1 MKKTCL
7 RLLSVFLTVALLI
20 PLFAITASAAEIT
33 LKSGAKLPE
42 YIFVGHNY
50 SLKVNGTTVNYY
62 SSNKSVAT
70 VGETTGVL
78 KALAPGKVR
87 ITAKSRSTGKAV
99 AEHTFTVLQ
108 RATSVSADVETL
120 YLAPGETYK
129 LKATLTPETS
139 TDVIR
144 FISTDKTIATVGAT
158 TGNVTAIAA
167 GETTITVYAKER
179 SSTEN
184 SSLYNKKATVRVVVR
199 KIPLTAEV
207 TGENQVKVTFF
218 EDVPDG
224 ITAENFSVTQTGSKS
239 TPLGIES
246 MVQYSSREILLTLAE
261 PVFLATETSSAT
273 LHFIS
278 PDLEVYSN
286 ANIDLGTVYGYVPS
300 LGGATWSGMR
310 YIKEG
315 TSGFIQFFGVDR
327 AKKPYPLENIS
338 VNIISYTTRETFTL
352 PQAGTVVDV
361 DKVFF
366 SYKQLDDTSIVV
378 TYDAPVGTV
387 ADGANNAAF
396 VIKLINE
403 KGQMVFSI
411 TTSVDRAE
419 VGTAYRLQFVSP
431 EGEELFTPLKVNAGT
446 EYQAPTPYE
455 EGYTFMGW
463 MRSDGAEGNRM
474 PEQDLTL
481 TAVFEKAEATTPTL
495 PITKTATV
503 STDDWTYG
511 SQAAKPTLHNGPE
524 DALEVTYQ
532 YKPAEADARAWSKSV
547 PTAAGD
553 YQVRARIAVTEKY
566 SVTTLATDFT
576 IMPKEVTITGTAVEP
591 SKPYDGE
598 KYAEI
603 TDIGTLNGVADG
615 DDVKIIPGSA
625 SYSDEKAGTGK
636 TVTFSGFALDGADE
650 GNYVLAAQPASVT
663 ADIIGTG
670 PEISVEIAWDDM
682 SFTYTAPSKGTWN
695 PETHQYDN
703 VTEGGW
709 TSAGGNITVTNN
721 GSETVAASFSY
732 SPAEGMSGITGVFSQ
747 ALLTVEPEKQAVT
760 NLTLSGTP
768 TETFENRQL
777 GAVSV
782 TVSKP

>member
-20 PLFAITASAAEIT
+20 PLFATTASAASTIT
-33 LKSGAKLPE
+33 LRSGAKLPE
-42 YIFVGHNY
+42 YIFVGRNY
-50 SLKVNGTTVNYY
+50 SLKVNGTIVKFS
-62 SSNKSVAT
+62 SSNESVAT
-70 VGETTGVL
+70 VTETGRL
-78 KALAPGKVR
+78 KALAPGKVK
-87 ITAKSRSTGKAV
+87 ITARRKSDNRKV

-120 YLAPGETYK
+120 YLAPGETYT
-129 LKATLTPETS
+129 LKATLTPSTS

-158 TGNVTAIAA
+158 TGKMTARAV
-167 GETTITVYAKER
+167 GETTITIYAKER
-179 SSTEN
+179 ASTAN
-184 SSLYNKKATVRVVVR
+184 SSLYNRKATVRVVVR
-199 KIPLTAEV
+199 KPPLTAEV

-224 ITAENFSVTQTGSKS
+224 ITAENFSVTQEPADGNRTSLDIVS
-239 TPLGIES
+239 A
-246 MVQYSSREILLTLAE
+246 VQYSRREILLTLAE
-261 PVFLATETSSAT
+261 PVFLATKTSSAA
-273 LHFIS
+273 LHFT
-278 PDLEVYSN
+278 PQDVEACPN
-286 ANIDLGTVYGYVPS
+286 AYVDLGTVYGYVPY
-300 LGGATWSGMR
+300 LAGAHWAGTGT
-310 YIKEG
+310 IQEG
-315 TSGFIQFFGVDR
+315 TTGFNQFFGVDR
-327 AKKPYPLENIS
+327 AEKPYPLENIS
-338 VNIISYTTRETFTL
+338 VGITSLVTKKTIPV
-352 PQAGTVVDV
+352 PQEGIVIEN
-361 DKVFF
+361 VFF

-387 ADGANNAAF
+387 LEGTNSTRFAIRLVDKAGNY
-396 VIKLINE
+396 
-403 KGQMVFSI
+403 VFSATI
-411 TTSVDRAE
+411 GIIPAE
-419 VGTAYRLQFVSP
+419 AGAAYRLGFVSP
-431 EGEELFTPLKVNAGT
+431 EGEELFTPLKVKAGST
-446 EYQAPTPYE
+446 YQTPTPYK
-455 EGYTFMGW
+455 EGYTFKGW
-463 MRSDGAEGNRM
+463 TRSDGAEGDRM

-503 STDDWTYG
+503 SMDDWTYG
-511 SQAAKPTLHNGPE
+511 NGAATPTLHNGPD
-524 DALEVTYQ
+524 DAMEITYQ
-532 YKPAEADARAWSKSV
+532 YKPAEADARAWSDSV

-695 PETHQYDN
+695 PETHAYEN
-703 VTEGGW
+703 STEGGW
-709 TSAGGNITVTNN
+709 TADGGNITVTNN